1 MIPGAFANLPLVWVL
16 GVSGCRV
23 GEARVQDTEER
34 ARRSNNPVWGGRIE
48 TILVIFLGFTVW
60 GLSNFHL
67 RLSDWPSL
75 ATRASRGRDEGW
87 RRPVRRLRS
96 PPSLRRGWV
105 TPGACGPGE
114 GGEQPGGRRAPCQA
128 HRSHADE
135 LDPSNRRPS
144 SRVTRPSVETTE
156 RRRQRQEQTEDRR
169 QGRSRTLRNPFEDVN
184 LQKVSSSILD

>member
-1 MIPGAFANLPLVWVL
+1 MRSL
-16 GVSGCRV
+16 
-23 GEARVQDTEER
+23 TEEPLPR
-34 ARRSNNPVWGGRIE
+34 DIAALGSDDALR
-48 TILVIFLGFTVW
+48 IFLPMVSAREVGSDRRNSTPEPRKLW

-105 TPGACGPGE
+105 TPGACGSGE

-135 LDPSNRRPS
+135 LDPGNRRPS

>member
-1 MIPGAFANLPLVWVL
+1 MTHCVSFCRWFPRGRSVRTGEIQPRNLENY
-16 GVSGCRV
+16 GGCR
-23 GEARVQDTEER
+23 TF
-34 ARRSNNPVWGGRIE
+34 I
-48 TILVIFLGFTVW
+48 
-60 GLSNFHL
+60 FHL

-135 LDPSNRRPS
+135 LDPGNRRPS